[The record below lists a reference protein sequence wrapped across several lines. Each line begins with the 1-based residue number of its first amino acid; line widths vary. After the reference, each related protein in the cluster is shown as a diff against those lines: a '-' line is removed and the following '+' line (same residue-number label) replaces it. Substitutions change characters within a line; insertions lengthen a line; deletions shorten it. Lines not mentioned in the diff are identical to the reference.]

1 MKSVRLGLCLGAI
14 AAIAGCIP
22 APRAPAPQPPAPPPV
37 APPALPPAPPLAWQ
51 DLPLS
56 PGTWSYDAARPQAVF
71 GSVNG
76 GPSFAVRCDHAARLV
91 ILSRVGGMGGGSAG
105 GGAMTIRTSFG
116 ARSLP
121 TSAPDVS
128 ASLPANDRFLDSMV
142 FSRGRFTVEVPGAP
156 MLVIP
161 AWPEPARVIEDCRG

>member
-1 MKSVRLGLCLGAI
+1 MRMKSVRLGLCLGAI
-14 AAIAGCIP
+14 AAIAGCVP

-37 APPALPPAPPLAWQ
+37 APPALPPAPPRAWQ
-51 DLPLS
+51 DIPLS
-56 PGTWSYDAARPQAVF
+56 PGTWTYGAASADLQAVF
-71 GSVNG
+71 GPANG
-76 GPSFAVRCDHAARLV
+76 APSFVVRCDQASRLV
-91 ILSRVGGMGGGSAG
+91 ILSRVGGAG

-121 TSAPDVS
+121 SAAPDVS
-128 ASLPANDRFLDSMV
+128 ASLPAQDSFLDSMV
-142 FSRGRFTVEVPGAP
+142 FSRGRFTVEVPGAA